1 MWSCPCRW
9 LLYGIALQY
18 KNIACVTLLDPNSF
32 EPLTWPSSWKFIRE
46 LEPQAKI
53 LLQTTLVHAN
63 DKWEKQLTLDN
74 MPINSSDVVSRS
86 ETLGLGNSSP
96 SLEDSQ
102 LGVNFS
108 SFIKQE
114 VVPFFDNWS

>member
-1 MWSCPCRW
+1 M
-9 LLYGIALQY
+9 LYGIALQY